1 METALQRG
9 RAPRQPSPPPGF
21 FEAIGAATPSV
32 AASLASRAA
41 LSRAVS
47 IRRCSEAAA
56 VAARAAREV
65 SSAFRSAG
73 DRNWRKAGAAVEE
86 GCWSWMYRS
95 SHALS
100 EPLAGAFF
108 IFVPSKVRVRVSRR
122 GADDGASG
130 QRVLPSLYAVPVRL
144 TRTFFDLHPL
154 LPAAAPRWDRDGARL
169 PHVACGVLGG
179 DYTLA
184 AGAVQWLGSS
194 KMVGTRRP
202 TSGRSEPGQRGLSL
216 TWSASPAPAAV
227 RAPSETGL
235 LHSGARLP

>member
-1 METALQRG
+1 MDGNGTTERPSPCSAVSAARLLRSHWCRNPVGCRFLGEPCGLEPGGVDPPLLGGSRG
-9 RAPRQPSPPPGF
+9 RGTGGPRGLL
-21 FEAIGAATPSV
+21 GL
-32 AASLASRAA
+32 SLGWRSQLAKG
-41 LSRAVS
+41 
-47 IRRCSEAAA
+47 RCGRGGR
-56 VAARAAREV
+56 VLV
-65 SSAFRSAG
+65 M
-73 DRNWRKAGAAVEE
+73 D
-86 GCWSWMYRS
+86 
-95 SHALS
+95 ALS